1 MVMYAGHIVEGAPS
15 EELMQ
20 QPAHPYTQLLLSA
33 VPDPSSSMKSELKAK
48 PGAPNLID
56 PPPGCPFADRCPSAK
71 PVCRQEMPGTTQLGK
86 DRWVRCHLY
95 GLGAASLPVGT
106 PELGAMAAK
115 SAVSQGA
122 AS

>member
-33 VPDPSSSMKSELKAK
+33 VPDPSGSMKSELKAK
-48 PGAPNLID
+48 PGAPKLID
-56 PPPGCPFADRCPSAK
+56 SPPGCPFADRCPSAK

-95 GLGAASLPVGT
+95 GLGATSLPVGT

-115 SAVSQGA
+115 SAGSQGA